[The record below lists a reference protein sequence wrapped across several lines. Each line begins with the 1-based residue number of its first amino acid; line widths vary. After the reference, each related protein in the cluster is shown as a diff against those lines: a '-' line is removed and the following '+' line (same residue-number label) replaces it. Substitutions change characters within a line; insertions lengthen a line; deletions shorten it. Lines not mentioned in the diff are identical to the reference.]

1 MSEHDRDLAQME
13 QDQGVRHH
21 EAQARIQ
28 EAIAEVTPQG
38 RDLPV
43 VDIMELLTGALESRG
58 IGPQPKNW
66 LESVADEISSGGTY
80 VEDPAAS
87 EESQVSQVSQESRV
101 VPTEPDPDTA

>member
-13 QDQGVRHH
+13 RDQGERHR
-21 EAQARIQ
+21 EAQALIQ

-38 RDLPV
+38 RDLPAT
-43 VDIMELLTGALESRG
+43 DIIELLEAALESRG

-87 EESQVSQVSQESRV
+87 LEERV
-101 VPTEPDPDTA
+101 LPTEPGPDPV

>member
-13 QDQGVRHH
+13 QDQGVRHR
-21 EAQARIQ
+21 EAQALIQ

-38 RDLPV
+38 RGLPAAHV
-43 VDIMELLTGALESRG
+43 MELLAGARESRG

-87 EESQVSQVSQESRV
+87 QEARV
-101 VPTEPDPDTA
+101 VPTEPDPDPA